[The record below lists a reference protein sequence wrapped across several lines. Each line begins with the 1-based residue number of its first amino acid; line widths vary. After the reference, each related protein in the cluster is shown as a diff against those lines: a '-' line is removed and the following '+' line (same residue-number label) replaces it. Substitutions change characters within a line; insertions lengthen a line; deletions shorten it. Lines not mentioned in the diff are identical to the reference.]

1 MLLRDPCARPRVR
14 GQSATVV
21 AWFCDCVLPRCP
33 LPRSLVGNA
42 YPAYAT
48 YKSVV
53 KKQTE
58 LHPRLL
64 MYWWVDTFCPKP
76 RPIPLPLLS
85 PSPGH

>member
-1 MLLRDPCARPRVR
+1 M
-14 GQSATVV
+14 
-21 AWFCDCVLPRCP
+21 
-33 LPRSLVGNA
+33 GNA